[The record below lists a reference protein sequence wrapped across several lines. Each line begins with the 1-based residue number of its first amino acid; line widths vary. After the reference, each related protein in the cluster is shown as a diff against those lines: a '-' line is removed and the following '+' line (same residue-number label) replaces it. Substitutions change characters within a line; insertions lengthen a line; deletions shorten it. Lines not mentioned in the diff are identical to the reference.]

1 MAKARQLK
9 PAEQAEQHKQQDSPQ
24 TQLREPGPQSLAA
37 EHHYSIPEFD
47 LQDLPALESYW

>member
-1 MAKARQLK
+1 MAKARRLK
-9 PAEQAEQHKQQDSPQ
+9 PVEQAEQHKQQDSPQ

-47 LQDLPALESYW
+47 LQDLPALESYS

>member
-1 MAKARQLK
+1 MAKARRRKL
-9 PAEQAEQHKQQDSPQ
+9 AEQAEQHKQQDSPQ

-47 LQDLPALESYW
+47 LQDLPALESYS